1 MVNAERI
8 GAAWVHHAGQHRLE
22 TLTAFDKPLEPMLRH
37 LVSLP
42 RRRCQNFLDRGG
54 ENLTRRIGALPVQHG
69 DPVIRPV
76 LPHDESRRHGRADW
90 QRTLDLHRGCADRSP
105 GSREG

>member
-1 MVNAERI
+1 
-8 GAAWVHHAGQHRLE
+8 
-22 TLTAFDKPLEPMLRH
+22 
-37 LVSLP
+37 
-42 RRRCQNFLDRGG
+42 
-54 ENLTRRIGALPVQHG
+54 
-69 DPVIRPV
+69 VIRPL